1 LSRPVFERTSV
12 RHGRSYRL
20 FEVAGI
26 EVAVDPSWIVIFL
39 LVLVSLAVGYF
50 PARGPGYGWGTY
62 AVLGVV
68 ATILFFAS
76 VLVHEL
82 AHAVVG
88 NHFGEEVR
96 RITLFIFG
104 GMAHLSHEP
113 RAPATEFKIA
123 VVGPLTSFALA
134 VLFWGIAVGVASFAP
149 HSLWV
154 ELFGYLAF
162 INAALGAFNLLPG
175 FPLDGGRLLRAFF
188 WWRSG
193 DLRRATARAA
203 DWGTGIAI
211 GLMVLGAL
219 EIFSGS
225 LVGGLWLFFV
235 AMFLR
240 GAAEAGLQNVVVE
253 QILQQTD
260 VGDLM
265 LSAPITV
272 PPDTTVA
279 DVIDQ
284 YFLRYGYG
292 GFPVATDGRAEG
304 LVSLAQVRACP
315 VEERARRSVR
325 EIMRPLGDDIRIAP
339 DAPVLEALRRM
350 MEAETGRLLVMRG
363 SELSGILTRDAVI
376 RFVHMK
382 SEIEAPS

>member
-1 LSRPVFERTSV
+1 MKPLLERTSV
-12 RHGRSYRL
+12 RHGRGYRL
-20 FEVAGI
+20 LEVAGI
-26 EVAVDPSWIVIFL
+26 EIAVDPSWIIIFL
-39 LVLVSLAVGYF
+39 LVLFSLSVGYF

-68 ATILFFAS
+68 ATVLFFAS

-82 AHAVVG
+82 AHALVA
-88 NHFGEEVR
+88 NRFGEEVR

-104 GMAHLSHEP
+104 GMAHLSREP
-113 RAPATEFKIA
+113 RDAATEFRVA

-134 VLFWGIAVGVASFAP
+134 VFFWAVAAGIASFAAG
-149 HSLWV
+149 SLWV
-154 ELFGYLAF
+154 VLFGYLAF

-203 DWGTGIAI
+203 DWGAGIAI

-219 EIFSGS
+219 EIFAGA
-225 LVGGLWLFFV
+225 LVGGLWLFFI

-253 QILQQTD
+253 QMLQQTD

-265 LSAPITV
+265 VDSPIV
-272 PPDTTVA
+272 VSPDTPVA

-292 GFPVATDGRAEG
+292 GFPVGADGRADG
-304 LVSLAQVRACP
+304 LVSLAQIRACP
-315 VEERARRSVR
+315 PEDRSRRSVR
-325 EIMRPLGDDIRIAP
+325 EIMRPLGDDIRIGP

-350 MEAETGRLLVMRG
+350 TQAQTGRLLVMRD
-363 SELSGILTRDAVI
+363 SELAGMITRDAVI
-376 RFVHMK
+376 RFVRMK
-382 SEIEAPS
+382 SEIEAS